1 VFRRWIYYQR
11 AVSNIASEPPHR
23 SAIRST
29 RADGHRVSSSRA
41 DQRHFSSC
49 AHRKKAQM
57 FAIGN
62 MQLEELL
69 DRVKTNRFNTY
80 LIELVDAPT
89 VPLKAVPV
97 TPKKKAF

>member
-1 VFRRWIYYQR
+1 
-11 AVSNIASEPPHR
+11 
-23 SAIRST
+23 
-29 RADGHRVSSSRA
+29 
-41 DQRHFSSC
+41 
-49 AHRKKAQM
+49 M